1 MNHNKILKSIIMY
14 QVITFFILIWVA
26 YSVKF
31 ELEIYKSFYMIVFFT
46 FKLCEF
52 IFIKSLYR
60 ISKRGISLLITLGIC
75 ELHILYMIIFNPKF
89 LLIGYIVAIIILQR
103 FAKHSIE
110 LFCQESIQERFSIVY
125 KIYLV
130 LGFLSA
136 IGFFYCD
143 ILPVL
148 FNIYVLITL
157 IFILINFYIFSIK
170 IKYIFGKQYS
180 FLIILVMLIF
190 ILNISIPLWN
200 FIVSSYLEIFS
211 IGWITIL
218 ITIILILTSVL
229 FYRNKLIVSCLDLLL
244 AIILIVLISII
255 IFVFILNVNPTKLIL
270 YGTLFLLIP
279 YILYLIFEVN
289 STNVHVKK
297 IQGLGIQMMLR
308 EEKIHK
314 EVSVFLHDEI
324 LQDLNAIIQLL
335 QLKDYQNN
343 KKLIEE
349 TIKNLNLCIRNKMN
363 NYSPKLLDSISLY
376 DNYYLLINMLS
387 ERYKNKDIVCR
398 LNASKNIM
406 LIAPYDILVYR
417 WIRETVNNAFK
428 YSEARNIEITIDIK
442 DNHVKII
449 IEDDGIYCDTIP
461 IQLGHGLST
470 IKEQVECLQGKF
482 VLYQGE
488 YSGLG
493 IGIEFDLEGDG
504 TVEYFVNR

>member
-31 ELEIYKSFYMIVFFT
+31 ELEIYKSFYMIVFLT

>member
-14 QVITFFILIWVA
+14 QVITFFILIWIT

-31 ELEIYKSFYMIVFFT
+31 ELEVYKSFYMIVFLT

-75 ELHILYMIIFNPKF
+75 ELHVLYMIAFNPKF
-89 LLIGYIVAIIILQR
+89 LVIGYIVAIIILQR

-110 LFCQESIQERFSIVY
+110 LFCQESIQDRFTIVY

-170 IKYIFGKQYS
+170 IKYIFRKQYS
-180 FLIILVMLIF
+180 FLIILMMLIS

-200 FIVSSYLEIFS
+200 FIVSSYLELFS

-218 ITIILILTSVL
+218 ITIMLILTSIL
-229 FYRNKLIVSCLDLLL
+229 FYRNRMVASCLDLLL
-244 AIILIVLISII
+244 AIILTILISII

-270 YGTLFLLIP
+270 YGTLFLFMP
-279 YILYLIFEVN
+279 YILYLIFEIN
-289 STNVHVKK
+289 STNVYIKK
-297 IQGLGIQMMLR
+297 TQGLGIQMMLR
-308 EEKIHK
+308 EEKIQK
-314 EVSVFLHDEI
+314 DVSVFLHDEI
-324 LQDLNAIIQLL
+324 LQDLNAVIQLL
-335 QLKDYQNN
+335 QLKDQQNN

-349 TIKNLNLCIRNKMN
+349 TIKNLSVCIRNKMN
-363 NYSPKLLDSISLY
+363 NYSPKLLDSASLY
-376 DNYYLLINMLS
+376 DNYYLLINMLL

-428 YSEARNIEITIDIK
+428 YSEARNIEVTIDIK

-449 IEDDGIYCDTIP
+449 IEDDGVYCDTVP

-470 IKEQVECLQGKF
+470 IKEQVECLQGNF

-488 YSGLG
+488 DSGLG
-493 IGIEFDLEGDG
+493 ICIEFDLEGDG
-504 TVEYFVNR
+504 AVEYFINR

>member
-31 ELEIYKSFYMIVFFT
+31 ELEIYKSFYIIVFLT

-270 YGTLFLLIP
+270 YGTLFLMIP

-314 EVSVFLHDEI
+314 EVTVFLHDEI